1 MLNHVN
7 VPGPAVL
14 LLCPDWLLV
23 SVEADEGVELLG
35 TTFELC
41 VVVGADVD
49 RTDGGRGGRGR
60 LGSVIR
66 AVKYESHNKTI

>member
-14 LLCPDWLLV
+14 CRSPDWLLV
-23 SVEADEGVELLG
+23 SVEADKG
-35 TTFELC
+35 
-41 VVVGADVD
+41 VVVGANVD
-49 RTDGGRGGRGR
+49 GTDGGVERERF
-60 LGSVIR
+60 GSVIR